1 MGWGGGDRPSGV
13 IIWNVILRI
22 FVLSEMQDL
31 WNTRVLTTKLFEPSD
46 IITIDCEASGF
57 SETCHLGIGGW
68 S

>member
-1 MGWGGGDRPSGV
+1 M
-13 IIWNVILRI
+13 WNVILRI

-31 WNTRVLTTKLFEPSD
+31 WNTRVPTTEFFKPPNL
-46 IITIDCEASGF
+46 ITIDCEALGF